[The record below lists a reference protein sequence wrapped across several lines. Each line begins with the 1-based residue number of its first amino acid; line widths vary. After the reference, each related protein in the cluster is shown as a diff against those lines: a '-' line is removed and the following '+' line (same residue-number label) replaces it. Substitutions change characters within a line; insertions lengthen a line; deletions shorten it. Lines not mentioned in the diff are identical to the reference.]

1 MNRNYNNEACFNGG
15 IQSYVGSNGIEFV
28 GVMKVAYVNGMP
40 KFQFTTLESV
50 EIGKPAYLMLKDGR
64 IAKTSPVLEWSTY
77 GSIRLETKN
86 HHYYALRLSNSL

>member
-1 MNRNYNNEACFNGG
+1 MNRNYNEACFNGG
-15 IQSYVGSNGIEFV
+15 IHGYVDNNGIEFV
-28 GVMKVAYVNGMP
+28 GVMKVVYVNGMP
-40 KFQFTTLESV
+40 KFQFTTLESL
-50 EIGKPAYLMLKDGR
+50 EIGKPAYLMLRDGR

>member
-1 MNRNYNNEACFNGG
+1 
-15 IQSYVGSNGIEFV
+15 
-28 GVMKVAYVNGMP
+28 MKVACVNGMP
-40 KFQFTTLESV
+40 KFQFTTLKSV

-86 HHYYALRLSNSL
+86 HHYYALRLNNL